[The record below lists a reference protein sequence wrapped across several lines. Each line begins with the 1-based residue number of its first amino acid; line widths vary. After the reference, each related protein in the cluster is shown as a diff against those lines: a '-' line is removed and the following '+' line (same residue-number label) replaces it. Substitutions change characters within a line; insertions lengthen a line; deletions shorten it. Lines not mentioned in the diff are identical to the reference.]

1 MSQKTKRWVR
11 IGYYTLV
18 CTALAVAAILL
29 MWQCVAIYRVGD
41 SPFTRE
47 RIAEYFAPIS
57 IPVYICIGLVVAG
70 FALSPLLPAAPNSKP
85 DRDTITLRRLQEK
98 MEVPLSNEQERLV
111 RRLRRNRTLHHNI
124 TLSLLA
130 IGTAVF
136 LWYALDVERF
146 PLQDATGA
154 MVNAMWV
161 LLPCVG
167 VPFLY
172 AVFTAYFCRGSV
184 RKEIALLRTAQYEQM
199 AKQMEHH
206 DEQNSE
212 TTVSGE
218 FGKKKTAKA
227 SNSEAW
233 VSVVR
238 GVVLAAAIGLT
249 VYGLLYNGAMDV
261 LWKAVNICQEC
272 IGLG

>member
-1 MSQKTKRWVR
+1 MTQNAKLWVR
-11 IGYYTLV
+11 RIYFTLI
-18 CTALAVAAILL
+18 TLALIAVAVLL
-29 MWQCVAIYRVGD
+29 MVQCVAIYRLGD

-47 RIAEYFAPIS
+47 NIAAHFAPIAV
-57 IPVYICIGLVVAG
+57 PVYVCIGLVAVG
-70 FALSPLLPAAPNSKP
+70 FVLSPLLPAAPDSKP
-85 DRDTITLRRLQEK
+85 DRDTVTLRRLQNK
-98 MEVPLSNEQERLV
+98 VDLSACPEE
-111 RRLRRNRTLHHNI
+111 LRYKVLRQRNRRSLHHTI

-130 IGTAVF
+130 VGTAVF
-136 LWYALDVERF
+136 LWYALDVSRF

-167 VPFLY
+167 IPFLS
-172 AVFTAYFCRGSV
+172 AVWTAYLCRNSV
-184 RKEIALLRTAQYEQM
+184 KKEIDLLRGANQTEQ
-199 AKQMEHH
+199 
-206 DEQNSE
+206 QNQNNS
-212 TTVSGE
+212 
-218 FGKKKTAKA
+218 KKTAKQGD
-227 SNSEAW
+227 NNT
-233 VSVVR
+233 VVMVVR

>member
-1 MSQKTKRWVR
+1 MSQKTKKWVR
-11 IGYYTLV
+11 IGYYALV
-18 CTALAVAAILL
+18 CTALAVVAVLL
-29 MWQCVAIYRVGD
+29 MWQCVAIYRVGGD

-47 RIAEYFAPIS
+47 RIAAYFAPIS
-57 IPVYICIGLVVAG
+57 VPVYICIGLVVAG
-70 FALSPLLPAAPNSKP
+70 FALSPLLPAAPDSKP
-85 DRDTITLRRLQEK
+85 DRDTVTLRRLQEK
-98 MEVPLSNEQERLV
+98 VNLAACPEE
-111 RRLRRNRTLHHNI
+111 LRREVLRCRRHRVIHHNV

-130 IGTAVF
+130 VGTAVF
-136 LWYALDVERF
+136 LWYALDVNRF

-167 VPFLY
+167 IPFLY
-172 AVFTAYFCRGSV
+172 AVLTAYLCRAGV
-184 RKEIALLRTAQYEQM
+184 KKEIGLLRSASYEPKDNNSAKA
-199 AKQMEHH
+199 AKQGDNDTLVM
-206 DEQNSE
+206 
-212 TTVSGE
+212 
-218 FGKKKTAKA
+218 
-227 SNSEAW
+227 
-233 VSVVR
+233 VVR

>member
-1 MSQKTKRWVR
+1 MSRKTKKWVR
-11 IGYYTLV
+11 VGYYALV

-57 IPVYICIGLVVAG
+57 VPVYICIGLVAAG
-70 FALSPLLPAAPNSKP
+70 FALSPLLPAAPDSKP
-85 DRDTITLRRLQEK
+85 DRDAVTLRRLQEK
-98 MEVPLSNEQERLV
+98 VNLSACPEELCREVS
-111 RRLRRNRTLHHNI
+111 RLRRRRSLHHHI

-130 IGTAVF
+130 VGTAVF
-136 LWYALDVERF
+136 LWYALDVNRF

-154 MVNAMWV
+154 MINAMWV

-172 AVFTAYFCRGSV
+172 AVLTAYLCRGSV
-184 RKEIALLRTAQYEQM
+184 KKEIGLLRGANCEQKDNSGAKA
-199 AKQMEHH
+199 AKQGN
-206 DEQNSE
+206 DD
-212 TTVSGE
+212 TV
-218 FGKKKTAKA
+218 
-227 SNSEAW
+227 
-233 VSVVR
+233 VMVVR